1 MLGYGLHPEEI
12 EKRLIRLRN
21 LERLHVEQKER
32 NDFLLNENSTLKKEV
47 ARLNL
52 IISEQ
57 QRTID
62 DMKLRIEELS
72 TMVFG
77 KKKKVKK
84 FDDDDEP
91 APPKEKILR
100 SSDSYKRPIPRE
112 DEVTD
117 TKFHLL
123 RHCTCGEKMTEGKTI
138 VYYEEDIPIP
148 AKKIVRKH
156 FVEKGYCVNCKK
168 WNVAVLLPSHKVI
181 LGPNIQKYTCYLSIL
196 CRLSFTQIQELLR
209 DIYKIH
215 VSQGEIAKIL
225 NREAVKLRPEYERL
239 KVKIRGEPVAH
250 LDETG
255 WKLLISGENSY
266 AWVMSG
272 AESKENIFLVGESRG
287 GGNVEKLLGNDHRGF
302 AITDDYNAYKKLKNH
317 QLCFAHLI
325 RKWRDL
331 AQSKELA
338 DEQSAHCKMEY
349 KKLCG
354 LYDDLKNDR
363 RIERHAELAEKFN
376 ELSVIAPLD
385 PKKLATYKTTL
396 RKNIPQYLTCL
407 SDPKIPLTNNQAER
421 SLRHLVLKRKV
432 SFGSLTKRTADNLA
446 VLLSVLM
453 SLKQRHQGNFFG
465 EYLGV

>member
-1 MLGYGLHPEEI
+1 MSRYGLPPEEI

-21 LERLHVEQKER
+21 LERLHRDQQLR
-32 NDFLLNENSTLKKEV
+32 NNALTLENRALKAEV
-47 ARLNL
+47 TRLNL
-52 IISEQ
+52 VVDTHQ
-57 QRTID
+57 KTID

-77 KKKKVKK
+77 KKKQAKK
-84 FDDDDEP
+84 IDDDDELT
-91 APPKEKILR
+91 PPKEKILR
-100 SSDSYKRPIPRE
+100 SSDSYKRPTPND
-112 DEVTD
+112 DEVTE
-117 TKFHLL
+117 TKYHQLHL
-123 RHCTCGEKMTEGKTI
+123 CSCGEEVTEKKT
-138 VYYEEDIPIP
+138 VTYYEEDIFIP

-156 FVEKGYCVNCKK
+156 TVEKGYCVHCKK
-168 WNVAVLLPSHKVI
+168 WRTAILLPSHKVT
-181 LGPNIQKYTCYLSIL
+181 LGLNVQKYTCYLSTL

-209 DIYKIH
+209 DTHKIH
-215 VSQGEIAKIL
+215 VSQGELAKIL

-239 KVKIRGEPVAH
+239 KVRIRQESGAH

-255 WKLLISGENSY
+255 WKLLLDGENAY

-272 AESKENIFLVGESRG
+272 TESKENIFLVGESRG
-287 GGNVEKLLGNDHRGF
+287 GGNVEKLLG
-302 AITDDYNAYKKLKNH
+302 DDYGGFVVSDDYGAYKKLPNH
-317 QLCFAHLI
+317 QLCFAHPM

-331 AQSKELA
+331 ANSKELGE
-338 DEQSAHCKMEY
+338 EQSVHCKVEY
-349 KKLCG
+349 QKLCV

-363 RIERHAELAEKFN
+363 RVERYAELTEKFT

-385 PKKLATYKTTL
+385 PKKLVTYKTTL

-407 SDPKIPLTNNQAER
+407 SDTRIPLTNNQAER

-453 SLKQRHQGNFFG
+453 LLKQRHQGSFFV